1 MPGDPVDDA
10 TDATRRWWRQQDR
23 YGALL
28 LVLVLNYLT
37 GLLFEGFA
45 GGQGLVLALTIVS
58 LHFALHTSGVH
69 GRVRLVAGIA
79 CVVAVA
85 IAAFEAGRG
94 EADASALLSL
104 VMGLLLL
111 SAPVAILRRILGYHR
126 IVSIETLAAAL
137 CTYLLLG
144 LGFANLYIALDTWT
158 DGTFTNIES
167 ADRVSDLIYF
177 SFITLTTV
185 GFGDIVPT
193 GDVARSLVV
202 TEALLGQIVL
212 VTFVGRIVGQMPGET
227 RSTQTAEALEDDHGR
242 LDDED
247 DPGTGTDSEPGPAAG
262 PLPPQDEGPP

>member
-1 MPGDPVDDA
+1 MPGEAMDAA
-10 TDATRRWWRQQDR
+10 TDATERWWRQQDR

-28 LVLVLNYLT
+28 VVLVLNYLT

-45 GGQGLVLALTIVS
+45 GGQGMVLALTILS

-79 CVVAVA
+79 CA
-85 IAAFEAGRG
+85 IAVGIAAEEAARG
-94 EADASALLSL
+94 EANASALLSL

-111 SAPVAILRRILGYHR
+111 AAPIAILRRILGHHR

-158 DGTFTNIES
+158 AGTFTNIDS
-167 ADRVSDLIYF
+167 PDRVSDLVYF
-177 SFITLTTV
+177 SFVTLTTV
-185 GFGDIVPT
+185 GFGDIVAT

-212 VTFVGRIVGQMPGET
+212 VTFVGRIVGQMSGGA
-227 RSTQTAEALEDDHGR
+227 RGGHVVDALEADHDR
-242 LDDED
+242 LDPED
-247 DPGTGTDSEPGPAAG
+247 LS
-262 PLPPQDEGPP
+262 GPPPDPNPTTEPPSPDGGPP